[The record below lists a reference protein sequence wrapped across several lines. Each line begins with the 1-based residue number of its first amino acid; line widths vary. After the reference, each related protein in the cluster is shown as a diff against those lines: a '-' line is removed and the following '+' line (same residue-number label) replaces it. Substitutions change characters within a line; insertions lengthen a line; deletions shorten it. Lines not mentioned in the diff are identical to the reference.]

1 VTTFSSK
8 LVYFAILAGLLFP
21 PHSAAQS
28 EGLGLVAQWSF
39 DEKDGS
45 LARDSVRGADDKIT
59 GLFKHLDG
67 VAGEGLRFDGE
78 TTSIRRAAQDSPQIT
93 NALSVEA
100 WVAVSTY
107 PWNWVPI
114 IDQSRGEEQRR
125 GEIGYS
131 VGIDAFGHLG
141 LQVSVNGKFHTLVS
155 KDPLPLKKWSHVAA
169 TFENDH
175 GLKVYVN
182 GQLAGELAVEGPF
195 TPANGQDLLIG
206 RVREAMVPLEWIHP
220 KFPVWYSFDGIIDE
234 LQLYNRS
241 LSNTEVAADFSKVH
255 LPEADALAWPKLP
268 SGPPGPGRFGAY
280 YADLKFDDM
289 WDAPRRV
296 GPDSNVVVRFDQS
309 PTRFVFWQGTNYI
322 PAWVTENG
330 KWYTDEFMETGGSPG
345 CPFGEDCEPMS
356 DKQNRYSHVRILES
370 TDARVVIHWRYGL
383 CEVEQY
389 ICANPDPY
397 TGWTDWA
404 DEYYSIYP
412 DGVAVRKGIVW
423 SSNLKKGREF
433 QETIIINA
441 PGTRPE
447 DNINPDAITL
457 ANLKGETQVFSW
469 ANPPKKGDRWE
480 NANIQW
486 VNLKSTWKPFQI
498 VIPPAAI
505 RPYTG
510 EKTYSM
516 FEWWNHWPVQ
526 QVKSSGI
533 SATAPDKASHTSLSH
548 IEGQIVA
555 KTDDTITKVMMHGLT
570 NKSAA
575 ELVTLAKSWLS
586 PPKVELTGQGFQN
599 EGYDL
604 TQRAFL
610 FTRTG
615 SPAPFRS
622 VFQASDGSPLFHPAL
637 VIKNWGD
644 AQPRLKV
651 DGKPVMWGPDYRFGR
666 VYTLE
671 GTNLIVWMNKEAT
684 KTVSVEI
691 ANGK

>member
-1 VTTFSSK
+1 MKIFRPTSIF
-8 LVYFAILAGLLFP
+8 FAILSSLLISSP
-21 PHSAAQS
+21 STAQS
-28 EGLGLVAQWSF
+28 QGLVAQWSF
-39 DEKDGS
+39 DEKDG
-45 LARDSVRGADDKIT
+45 ATTRDSVRGVDDKIS
-59 GLFKHLDG
+59 GHFKHVNGLS
-67 VAGEGLRFDGE
+67 GEGLRFDGE
-78 TTSIRRAAQDSPQIT
+78 TTGITRPAQDSPKIT
-93 NALSVEA
+93 NALTVEA

-131 VGIDAFGHLG
+131 IGIDAFGHVG
-141 LQVSVNGKFHTLVS
+141 LQVSVNGKFHTVLS
-155 KDPLPLKKWSHVAA
+155 KDPLALKKWSHVVA

-175 GLKVYVN
+175 GLAIYVN
-182 GQLAGELAVEGPF
+182 GQLAGELAVQGAF
-195 TPANGQDLLIG
+195 TPANGQDLIIG
-206 RVREAMVPLEWIHP
+206 RVRDAVVPLEWIHP

-234 LQLYNRS
+234 LLLYDRS
-241 LSNTEVAADFSKVH
+241 LSNTEVATNFGKVH
-255 LPEADALAWPKLP
+255 VPDTDALAWPKLP
-268 SGPPGPGRFGAY
+268 SGPSGPGRFGAY
-280 YADLKFDDM
+280 YTTLKFDDM
-289 WDAPRRV
+289 WDEPRRV

-309 PTRFVFWQGTNYI
+309 PMRLVFWQGTNYI

-345 CPFGEDCEPMS
+345 CPLGEDCEPMS
-356 DKQNRYSHVRILES
+356 DKQNRYSHVRVLES

-397 TGWTDWA
+397 TGWTDWT

-423 SSNLKKGREF
+423 SSNFKKGREF

-457 ANLKGETQVFSW
+457 ANLKGETQTFSW
-469 ANPPKKGDRWE
+469 LNPPRKGDRWE

-486 VNLKSTWKPFQI
+486 VNLKSVWKPFQ
-498 VIPPAAI
+498 VVLPPAAI

-533 SATAPDKASHTSLSH
+533 SATAPDKTSHTSLSH
-548 IEGQIVA
+548 IEGPVYAQ
-555 KTDDTITKVMMHGLT
+555 TSDTMTKVMMHGLT
-570 NKSAA
+570 TKSAA
-575 ELVTLAKSWLS
+575 ELVPLAKSWIS
-586 PPKVELTGQGFQN
+586 APKVETSGAGFSS

-604 TQRAFL
+604 TQRAFV
-610 FTRTG
+610 FTNTG
-615 SPAPFRS
+615 SNALFKS
-622 VFQASDGSPLFHPAL
+622 VFQASNDSPLYHPAL

-651 DGKPVMWGPDYRFGR
+651 DGKSVSWGPNYRFGR
-666 VYTLE
+666 VFTLE
-671 GTNLIVWMNKEAT
+671 GTNLVVWMNTEAT
-684 KTVSVEI
+684 KPVTVEI
-691 ANGK
+691 AGGK

>member
-1 VTTFSSK
+1 MKTFSST
-8 LVYFAILAGLLFP
+8 LVYFAIFAALVLP
-21 PHSAAQS
+21 PYSAAQS
-28 EGLGLVAQWSF
+28 EGSVARWSF

-45 LARDSVRGADDKIT
+45 VARDSVRGVDDKIT

-67 VAGEGLRFDGE
+67 VTGEGLRFDGE
-78 TTSIRRAAQDSPQIT
+78 TTSITRAAENSPLIT

-107 PWNWVPI
+107 PWNWVPL
-114 IDQSRGEEQRR
+114 IDQSRGEERRR

-131 VGIDAFGHLG
+131 VGIDAFGHFG

-155 KDPLPLKKWSHVAA
+155 KNPLPLKKWSHVAA

-182 GQLAGELAVEGPF
+182 GQLAGELPVQGAF
-195 TPANGQDLLIG
+195 TAANGQDLLIG
-206 RVREAMVPLEWIHP
+206 RIREATLPLEWIHP
-220 KFPVWYSFDGIIDE
+220 KFPIWYSFDGIIDE

-241 LSNTEVAADFSKVH
+241 LSNTEVVADFGKVH
-255 LPEADALAWPKLP
+255 LPEADALPWPKLP
-268 SGPPGPGRFGAY
+268 SGPPGTGRFGAY

-289 WDAPRRV
+289 WDLPRRV

-322 PAWVTENG
+322 PAWVTDNG

-345 CPFGEDCEPMS
+345 CPLGEDCEPMS
-356 DKQNRYSHVRILES
+356 DKQNRYSHVRIIES

-423 SSNLKKGREF
+423 SSNFKKDREF

-457 ANLKGETQVFSW
+457 VNLEGETQIFSW

-498 VIPPAAI
+498 VVPPAAI

-548 IEGQIVA
+548 IEGQIVG

-575 ELVTLAKSWLS
+575 ELVPLAKSWLS
-586 PPKVELTGQGFQN
+586 APKVELSGQGFQSA
-599 EGYDL
+599 GYDL
-604 TQRAFL
+604 TQRAFV
-610 FTRTG
+610 FTRNG
-615 SPAPFRS
+615 STAPFNS
-622 VFQASDGSPLFHPAL
+622 VFQASNDSPLFHPAL

-651 DGKPVMWGPDYRFGR
+651 DGKQVAWGPDYRFGR

-671 GTNLIVWMNKEAT
+671 GTNLVIWMNKEAT
-684 KTVSVEI
+684 KPVSVEI
-691 ANGK
+691 ANRK